1 MSRFLLVSLLAL
13 ALVSTAGSR
22 DRTAVKVKAD
32 AKAGGGYVHVV
43 LFTMKK
49 DTSASTVDEVIGDC
63 HKMLGK
69 IAAVRSVQAG
79 RRADKG
85 TPKVAKTNYDVGLLV
100 RVDDFEGL
108 EKYLEDPLHVGFVKK
123 HEKHFDMDKLQVFD
137 FVDKK

>member
-22 DRTAVKVKAD
+22 DRAAVKAE
-32 AKAGGGYVHVV
+32 AKAGGAYVHVV

-49 DTSASTVDEVIGDC
+49 DTAASTIDEVIGDC

-79 RRADKG
+79 RRAEKG

-108 EKYLEDPLHVGFVKK
+108 QKYLDDPLHVAFVKK
-123 HEKHFDMDKLQVFD
+123 HEKHFDMDRLQVFD
-137 FVDKK
+137 FVDSK